1 MAQPVRSTAPRQQQ
15 RPRANATAERQRTT
29 RTVKGASGVR
39 PFNMPFESKNM
50 IFILI
55 GIGVVTLGYIIMG
68 TSETMGFMALD
79 VSPIVLLI
87 GYLIVIPM
95 GIMYGA
101 HRKKVILLRTE
112 ETEVVSL

>member
-1 MAQPVRSTAPRQQQ
+1 MAQPARTTATRQQQ
-15 RPRANATAERQRTT
+15 RPRSNAQAQRQRTT

-39 PFNMPFESKNM
+39 PFNMPFEQKNI

-55 GIGVVTLGYIIMG
+55 GIGVITLGYIIMG

-87 GYLIVIPM
+87 GYLLVIPM

-101 HRKKVILLRTE
+101 HRKKVQALAE
-112 ETEVVSL
+112 EVPVQT

>member
-1 MAQPVRSTAPRQQQ
+1 MAQPVRTSAPRQQQ
-15 RPRANATAERQRTT
+15 RPKAAAPAQRQRAA

-39 PFNMPFESKNM
+39 PFNMPFESKNIM
-50 IFILI
+50 FILI

-87 GYLIVIPM
+87 GY
-95 GIMYGA
+95 
-101 HRKKVILLRTE
+101 
-112 ETEVVSL
+112 

>member
-1 MAQPVRSTAPRQQQ
+1 MSMAQTARTSATRQQQ
-15 RPRANATAERQRTT
+15 RAKANVPAQRQRSV
-29 RTVKGASGVR
+29 RTVSGVK
-39 PFNMPFESKNM
+39 PFNMPFESKNI

-68 TSETMGFMALD
+68 ISETMGFLALD
-79 VSPIVLLI
+79 LSPIVLLI

-101 HRKKVILLRTE
+101 HRKRVEVQAEEASVIQ
-112 ETEVVSL
+112 S

>member
-1 MAQPVRSTAPRQQQ
+1 MAQPTRTTTTRPQQ
-15 RPRANATAERQRTT
+15 RPKANAPAQRTRST
-29 RTVKGASGVR
+29 RTPKGASGVR
-39 PFNMPFESKNM
+39 PFNMPFEQKNI

-79 VSPIVLLI
+79 VSPIVLLL
-87 GYLIVIPM
+87 GYLVVIPM

-101 HRKKVILLRTE
+101 HRKKVELKAE
-112 ETEVVSL
+112 EAEAVSL

>member
-1 MAQPVRSTAPRQQQ
+1 MAQPARTTATRQQQ
-15 RPRANATAERQRTT
+15 RPRSNAQPQRQRTT
-29 RTVKGASGVR
+29 RSVKGASGVR
-39 PFNMPFESKNM
+39 PFNMPFEQKNI

-87 GYLIVIPM
+87 GYLLVIPM

-101 HRKKVILLRTE
+101 HRKKMLTQTE
-112 ETEVVSL
+112 EASVTQ